1 MGERPP
7 TGGGCRGRMVVVSGS
22 TRRRRTMTASSR
34 EDAAVAIEGDG
45 VELRMLEV
53 GGGMTGA

>member
-1 MGERPP
+1 
-7 TGGGCRGRMVVVSGS
+7 
-22 TRRRRTMTASSR
+22 MTASSR

-45 VELRMLEV
+45 VELRVLEV